1 MVNQAQRE
9 GMHRG
14 QPGGGGKPLGQAMEH
29 RDFLPQ
35 QWTSAVTQRLVLDV
49 ERTQGERRTQGGN
62 TVSRR
67 PVSRFEGAG
76 GYGKSFVAR
85 WELPR
90 GRPGMRYDVGDAGIQ
105 CRA

>member
-1 MVNQAQRE
+1 M
-9 GMHRG
+9 
-14 QPGGGGKPLGQAMEH
+14 
-29 RDFLPQ
+29 
-35 QWTSAVTQRLVLDV
+35 
-49 ERTQGERRTQGGN
+49 
-62 TVSRR
+62 SRR